1 MAIVIC
7 KLPKAGLGNL
17 LFPIMRA
24 HVFARLNN
32 LDIIVTGYHRV
43 KLGPFLRMEK
53 SKRKYSGYFRFQ
65 KNWIGEMLDK
75 RRLRK
80 LDPAVLI
87 TDPPVQVMEVQSDE
101 NKTYLF
107 SRLPD
112 FWDFFAGLNP
122 YRILVKD
129 IFWELIHPRIKKK
142 LEGKKAPCIGVHI
155 RMGDF
160 TKLKPGEDLSE
171 RGQVRTPEEYFI
183 NTIKNIRE
191 IHGSALPVTVFTDG
205 YRHEFEHLFSLE
217 NISLSEGNPDI
228 VDLILL
234 SRSQVI
240 VVATGSTFSYWAG
253 FLSDAA
259 VILHPAHIYKPNR
272 LPTDV
277 PALYEGPFDR
287 NNSLLVNS
295 IRKIG
300 ALKTVPA

>member
-1 MAIVIC
+1 M
-7 KLPKAGLGNL
+7 GNQ

-24 HVFARLNN
+24 HVFAHLNN
-32 LDIIVTGYHRV
+32 LNIIVTGYHSV
-43 KLGPFLRMEK
+43 KIGPFLRMEK
-53 SKRKYSGYFRFQ
+53 SKRKYSGYFTFQ
-65 KNWIGEMLDK
+65 KNWIGEMFDR

-80 LDPAVLI
+80 MDPAGFI
-87 TDPPVQVMEVQSDE
+87 MEPPVQVMNSQADE
-101 NKTYLF
+101 NKSYLF
-107 SRLPD
+107 NRLPD

-122 YRILVKD
+122 YRILVKEL
-129 IFWELIHPRIKKK
+129 FWKLIHPAIKKN
-142 LEGKKAPCIGVHI
+142 LENKNAPCIGVHI

-160 TKLKPGEDLSE
+160 KKLKPGEDPTK

-183 NTIKNIRE
+183 SAIKNIRE

-205 YRHEFEHLFSLE
+205 FRHEFEHLFSLE

-228 VDLILL
+228 VDLVLL

-272 LPTDV
+272 LPTDI
-277 PALYEGPFDR
+277 PPLYEGPLDR
-287 NNSLLVNS
+287 NNSLLVSS

-300 ALKTVPA
+300 ATKTVPV